1 MDWTVYW
8 FMLPVCVAI
17 AGVAMFS
24 GISGAAMLIP
34 VFLIGFPLLDVPR
47 LTTVEAIGTSLLL
60 ETSGFGTGLYR
71 YFRLRLVDSSTAWRL
86 IALTVPLGM
95 LGALASAQA
104 PVQALRL
111 GYGVAMIGLALLLVR
126 EAHPA
131 ETESVASTLR
141 SGVRGRNEFAGAP
154 GCGAAPGAAFGPT
167 IDSTHPPCPVGA
179 ARELTAAD
187 GTTYV
192 YCAHGLRGQQLISG
206 IGAFFAGLISTGV
219 GEATLPGLVR
229 RSRFPIA
236 VAAATSTVVVA
247 GTVVGAALTHMVQL
261 AAHGGFSAIPWNLI
275 IWAVPGAILGAV
287 LGTGLQGKVSPRV
300 TRWFFS
306 GLFLT
311 IGVTFL
317 LAFTI
322 FRSSFS

>member
-34 VFLIGFPLLDVPR
+34 VFLIGFPLFDVPP

-71 YFRLRLVDSSTAWRL
+71 YFRLRLVDSATAWRL
-86 IALTVPLGM
+86 IALTLPLGM

-111 GYGVAMIGLALLLVR
+111 GYGVAMVGLALLLVR
-126 EAHPA
+126 EAQPA
-131 ETESVASTLR
+131 ETDVAAATT
-141 SGVRGRNEFAGAP
+141 GAP
-154 GCGAAPGAAFGPT
+154 GLAGVPDCGAAPGAAFAPT
-167 IDSTHPPCPVGA
+167 LDTAHPPCPLGT
-179 ARELTAAD
+179 ARQVTATD

-192 YCAHGLRGQQLISG
+192 YCAHGLRGQQLLSG

-229 RSRFPIA
+229 RSHFPIA

-261 AAHGGFSAIPWNLI
+261 AADGGFSAIPWNLI
-275 IWAVPGAILGAV
+275 IWAVPGAVLGAV

-317 LAFTI
+317 LAFTV
-322 FRSSFS
+322 FKSHFG

>member
-24 GISGAAMLIP
+24 GINGAAMLIP
-34 VFLIGFPLLDVPR
+34 VFLIGFPLLSVPP

-71 YFRLRLVDSSTAWRL
+71 YLRLRLVDSATAWRL
-86 IALTVPLGM
+86 IAFTLPVGM
-95 LGALASAQA
+95 LGALSSAQA

-111 GYGVAMIGLALLLVR
+111 GYGFTMVGLALLVAR
-126 EAHPA
+126 EAQPA
-131 ETESVASTLR
+131 KTDFAA
-141 SGVRGRNEFAGAP
+141 AGAGTP
-154 GCGAAPGAAFGPT
+154 GLAGVAECGAAPGAAFTQTVDTP
-167 IDSTHPPCPVGA
+167 HPPCPLGTARRVA
-179 ARELTAAD
+179 ATD

-192 YCAHGLRGQQLISG
+192 CCVHGLRGQQLLSG

-229 RSRFPIA
+229 RSHFPVP

-247 GTVVGAALTHMVQL
+247 GTVVGAQLTHMVQL
-261 AAHGGFSAIPWNLI
+261 AANGGFSAIPWNLI
-275 IWAVPGAILGAV
+275 IWAVPGAVLGAV
-287 LGTGLQGKVSPRV
+287 LGTGLQGKVDPRL

-317 LAFTI
+317 LAFLV
-322 FRSSFS
+322 FKSHFG